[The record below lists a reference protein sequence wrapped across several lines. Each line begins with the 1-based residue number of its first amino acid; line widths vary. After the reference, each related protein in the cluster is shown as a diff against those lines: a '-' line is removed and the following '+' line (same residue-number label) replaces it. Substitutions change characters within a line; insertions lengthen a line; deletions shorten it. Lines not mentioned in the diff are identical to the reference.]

1 MSHSKTLLDAIC
13 ELLGVA
19 YEQEFN
25 IGDITYKIV
34 PYRLMKKYP
43 YGYQIENFENILQVV
58 INGGKQE

>member
-13 ELLGVA
+13 ELLGVT